1 MSANNTQMGGDH
13 YSTNKD
19 AAVGK
24 CPNCGGPIQHWDWAM
39 SLKGLEY
46 AATKYLGRWWLKDGL
61 NSLKKVMHYTQK
73 LIETHFP
80 GTKVT
85 LAFDDHAYDDKERG
99 LKDAVGLNEELCGIC
114 TRPISQCDCART
126 GRR

>member
-1 MSANNTQMGGDH
+1 MSANNVQMGGDH
-13 YSTNKD
+13 YQSKD
-19 AAVGK
+19 AAIGK

-39 SLKGLEY
+39 SLRGLEY

-85 LAFDDHAYDDKERG
+85 LSFDDHAYDDPPVSISQCE
-99 LKDAVGLNEELCGIC
+99 EELCGIC
-114 TRPISQCDCART
+114 TKPISQCDCART